1 MIITILRTS
10 AFKGLAYSLTGWLA
24 NGLFKDGKE
33 RKNWVKI
40 VEKDEITGRVKWC
53 RLGRSQNML
62 IQFYFL
68 KSYLGL
74 ANIGN
79 DKYIVIVAGEQLYR
93 LT

>member
-1 MIITILRTS
+1 MEKKSEYLLNR
-10 AFKGLAYSLTGWLA
+10 L
-24 NGLFKDGKE
+24 DGKE

-79 DKYIVIVAGEQLYR
+79 DKYTVIVAGEQLYR
-93 LT
+93 LA